1 MTETSTPT
9 TQTGTA
15 PHKGVK
21 QGLPATGLPA
31 AEDAASKLWAVARL
45 GTATPEAFA
54 QQWGA
59 TRKPSGSS
67 WTTRLAVLRGFG
79 LLRFEDNKQI
89 GLSDLAQQLVNPSN
103 PAAQTS
109 ARRTALLNL
118 KAYRELVDSFNGYE
132 VPELTALATKLRF
145 EYGKTEDFAKRAA
158 QAFLDSLRHAAMLDA
173 GNVVRKEGVSPTQLS
188 TPLVGPAGDVETPA
202 TDDDEAKAAA
212 IDRAFDEEE
221 ATDEDPDVGETPAG
235 AVRPSDDAPPA
246 ANVSL
251 ALTLDLSSFRADEVV
266 EILTALGFA
275 TRG

>member
-1 MTETSTPT
+1 
-9 TQTGTA
+9 
-15 PHKGVK
+15 
-21 QGLPATGLPA
+21 LPA
-31 AEDAASKLWAVARL
+31 AEDAANRLWAVARL

-59 TRKPSGSS
+59 TRKPSGSG
-67 WTTRLAVLRGFG
+67 WTARLAVLRGFG

-89 GLSDLAQQLVNPSN
+89 GLSDLAQQLVNPSD
-103 PAAQTS
+103 PVAQTN

-118 KAYRELVDSFNGYE
+118 KAYRELVDSFDGYE

-158 QAFLDSLRHAAMLDA
+158 QAFVDSLTHAAMLDA
-173 GNVVRKEGVSPTQLS
+173 GNVVRKAGVTPTYLAA
-188 TPLVGPAGDVETPA
+188 PAGDVGTPVP
-202 TDDDEAKAAA
+202 DDDEAKAAE

-221 ATDEDPDVGETPAG
+221 ATDEDSDGGETPAD
-235 AVRPSDDAPPA
+235 AVLPSDHTPPA

-275 TRG
+275 GRG